1 MMLMNASQ
9 KDIPLRKLGL
19 MVRELF
25 ILNKVRDQNISI
37 KISHAMILI
46 KKSNALLFALA
57 EIPME
62 LLKKVIELSNYLNK
76 FKMSIKFAII

>member
-9 KDIPLRKLGL
+9 KVLTLRLL
-19 MVRELF
+19 LVMELLL
-25 ILNKVRDQNISI
+25 IITKKQGSI
-37 KISHAMILI
+37 NWSINFSHAMILT
-46 KKSNALLFALA
+46 KKSSALLFALA

>member
-1 MMLMNASQ
+1 
-9 KDIPLRKLGL
+9 
-19 MVRELF
+19 
-25 ILNKVRDQNISI
+25 
-37 KISHAMILI
+37 MILI